1 MTDRSAIGGGDNL
14 SKSMDKAI
22 QEVEA
27 VLGKYDWSEMN
38 SDQHT
43 AFTSRLYSVVQQSS
57 DPKLQK
63 NTSRE
68 TTGGLNR

>member
-1 MTDRSAIGGGDNL
+1 MAGSDRSAIGGGDGL
-14 SKSMDKAI
+14 STNMNKAI

-27 VLGKYDWSEMN
+27 ILEKYDWSNMT

-43 AFTSRLYSVVQQSS
+43 AFTSKLYSVVQQSS

-63 NTSRE
+63 NTR
-68 TTGGLNR
+68 TGVDASV

>member
-1 MTDRSAIGGGDNL
+1 MADRDRSAIGGL
-14 SKSMDKAI
+14 SGNMDKAI

-27 VLGKYDWSEMN
+27 VLGKFDWSGMN

-43 AFTSRLYSVVQQSS
+43 EFTSKLYSIVQQST

-63 NTSRE
+63 NTTRE
-68 TTGGLNR
+68 TTGAR

>member
-1 MTDRSAIGGGDNL
+1 MADRSAIGGLSGD
-14 SKSMDKAI
+14 MDKAT
-22 QEVEA
+22 QEIEG
-27 VLGKYDWSEMN
+27 VLGKYDWSNMN

-43 AFTSRLYSVVQQSS
+43 EFTSKLYSLVQQKT

-68 TTGGLNR
+68 RESASNR

>member
-1 MTDRSAIGGGDNL
+1 MADRDRSAIGGLN
-14 SKSMDKAI
+14 KSMDN
-22 QEVEA
+22 A
-27 VLGKYDWSEMN
+27 VREIEDVLDKYDWSGMT

-43 AFTSRLYSVVQQSS
+43 EFTSKLYSIVQQKT

-68 TTGGLNR
+68 RERT